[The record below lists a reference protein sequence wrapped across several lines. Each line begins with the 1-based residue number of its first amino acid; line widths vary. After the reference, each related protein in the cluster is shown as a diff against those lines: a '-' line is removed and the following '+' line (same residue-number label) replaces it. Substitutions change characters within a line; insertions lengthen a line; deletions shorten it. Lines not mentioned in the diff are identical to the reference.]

1 MHIPVH
7 ELSVAFCIGWALFAI
22 TLWVIK
28 EPSFRLAEI
37 ASLLA
42 LAAVGSV
49 LFSIGM
55 FGVGLVIAESNRAL
69 IAMGV
74 SADHAETGVS
84 LGLLVVAYAA
94 TIWYGR
100 LSRRK
105 AQRAAN

>member
-1 MHIPVH
+1 MHIPIH
-7 ELSVAFCIGWALFAI
+7 ELSIGFYIGWALFAM

-42 LAAVGSV
+42 FAAVGSV
-49 LFSIGM
+49 LFSAGM
-55 FGVGLVIAESNRAL
+55 FGVGLAIAESNRAL

-74 SADHAETGVS
+74 SADHAEAGVS
-84 LGLLVVAYAA
+84 LGLLVVACAA
-94 TIWYGR
+94 MIWYGR
-100 LSRRK
+100 LSRRM